1 MKFECGDL
9 ERALANSDLM
19 PEAVEHLKT
28 CAVCRNEYRLWK
40 DLSSVAKELHEE
52 WETPGLWSKIR
63 QELQSERPPEVV
75 WWRTWKT
82 WAIAAALVVAL
93 LTPLLLMRQSTKQGA
108 GSQDFLTEQ
117 ALVDVERS
125 EAAYRKSIETLA
137 RLAKPELENTGSASA
152 VNTREKLL
160 MLDSA
165 IDDTRNNIASNR
177 FNVQLQTT
185 LADLYREKQQ
195 TLQELLVRDQK
206 N

>member
-93 LTPLLLMRQSTKQGA
+93 LAPLLLMRQSTKQGA

-125 EAAYRKSIETLA
+125 EAAYRKSIET
-137 RLAKPELENTGSASA
+137 
-152 VNTREKLL
+152 
-160 MLDSA
+160 
-165 IDDTRNNIASNR
+165 
-177 FNVQLQTT
+177 
-185 LADLYREKQQ
+185 
-195 TLQELLVRDQK
+195 
-206 N
+206 